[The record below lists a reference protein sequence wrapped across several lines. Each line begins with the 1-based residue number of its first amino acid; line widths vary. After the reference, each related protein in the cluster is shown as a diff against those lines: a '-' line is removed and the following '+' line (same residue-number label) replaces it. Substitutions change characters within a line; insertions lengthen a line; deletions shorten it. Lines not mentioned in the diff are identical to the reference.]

1 VSETAEHGVPASGHD
16 ERGRGVSVSRHE
28 RLLYLAAH
36 PLAYPL
42 VRLVAHLGPVV
53 RVPGVGVVVNDAAL
67 AHQVLR
73 DTTSFRKS
81 GPGSS
86 GALWTPVVGPS
97 VLLNMDGAEH
107 ATLRRKLSGLF
118 TPGYVGEICAR
129 VLAEPL
135 AALED
140 RLAAG
145 EIVDLVDVTRVC
157 AGAVICALV
166 GLPADEAE
174 CRRMFLRGE
183 EITAMVRLS
192 TKELSDRRVARAKR
206 VLGEITAPAR
216 VAYAAGERSTVLGR
230 MRGLGLSEAE
240 ALGAAAALFLTG
252 TETVASFVPRLVAL
266 LCDSGGQHRITRE
279 PGLLDDAID
288 EALRLTTPTPAM
300 LRSAIAPTRIGRVRV
315 RPAERVLIATH
326 NCARAYGGHFDLDRP
341 RSRELN
347 QLWFGAGPHYCLG
360 YPVAMAEIRAIAGT
374 VLRHAPLRVVR
385 RRYATG
391 VLIPTYRELA
401 VTRA

>member
-1 VSETAEHGVPASGHD
+1 
-16 ERGRGVSVSRHE
+16 VSRRE

-36 PLAYPL
+36 PFAYPF
-42 VRLVAHLGPVV
+42 VRLVARLGPAV
-53 RVPGVGVVVNDAAL
+53 RVPGLGVVVNDAGL
-67 AHQVLR
+67 AHEVLR
-73 DTTSFRKS
+73 DTTSFAKT

-97 VLLNMDGAEH
+97 ALLNMDGTDH
-107 ATLRRKLSGLF
+107 AALRRRLSGLF
-118 TPGYVGEICAR
+118 TAGYVGQLCAR

-135 AALED
+135 ATLRD

-145 EIVDLVDVTRVC
+145 RVVDLVDVTRVC

-166 GLPADEAE
+166 GLPADEGE
-174 CRRMFLRGE
+174 CRRMFTRGE
-183 EITAMVRLS
+183 EITSMVRLS
-192 TKELSDRRVARAKR
+192 TRELSPRRVARARR

-216 VAYAAGERSTVLGR
+216 AAYVAGDPSTVMGR
-230 MRGLGLSEAE
+230 MRDLGLSEPE

-266 LCDSGGQHRITRE
+266 LCDSGTQHRVRRD
-279 PGLLDDAID
+279 PALQDNAIE

-300 LRSAIAPTRIGRVRV
+300 LRSTTAPARIGRVRV
-315 RPAERVLIATH
+315 RAGERVVIATH
-326 NCARAYGGHFDLDRP
+326 NCARAYGDGFDPDRP

-347 QLWFGAGPHYCLG
+347 QLWFGAGSHYCLG
-360 YPVAMAEIRAIAGT
+360 YPVAMAEIRAITAT

-385 RRYATG
+385 RRYTTR

>member
-1 VSETAEHGVPASGHD
+1 MSH
-16 ERGRGVSVSRHE
+16 HE

-36 PLAYPL
+36 PVAYPFL
-42 VRLVAHLGPVV
+42 RLVARLGPAV
-53 RVPGVGVVVNDAAL
+53 RVPGLGVVVNDATL

-73 DTTSFRKS
+73 DTTSYRKD

-97 VLLNMDGAEH
+97 VLLNMEGADH
-107 ATLRRKLSGLF
+107 RALRRRLAGLF
-118 TPGYVGEICAR
+118 TAAYVDQTCSR

-135 AALED
+135 AALSD
-140 RLAAG
+140 DLSAG
-145 EIVDLVDVTRVC
+145 RVVDLVDVTRVC
-157 AGAVICALV
+157 AGAVICALL

-174 CRRMFLRGE
+174 CRRMFARGE

-192 TKELSDRRVARAKR
+192 TKELSGRQVATARR

-216 VAYAAGERSTVLGR
+216 GAYAAGEPSTVMGR
-230 MRGLGLSEAE
+230 MRELGLSESE

-266 LCDSGGQHRITRE
+266 LCDSGIQHRIGSE
-279 PGLLDDAID
+279 PHLLDRAID

-300 LRSAIAPTRIGRVRV
+300 LRGVARPARIGRVRV
-315 RPAERVLIATH
+315 RPGDRVLIATH
-326 NCARAYGGHFDLDRP
+326 NCARAHDGRFDPDRP
-341 RSRELN
+341 RPRELN
-347 QLWFGAGPHYCLG
+347 QLWFGAGSHFCLG
-360 YPVAMAEIRAIAGT
+360 HPVAVAEIRAIAGT
-374 VLRHAPLRVVR
+374 ALRCAPLRVVR

>member
-1 VSETAEHGVPASGHD
+1 
-16 ERGRGVSVSRHE
+16 
-28 RLLYLAAH
+28 
-36 PLAYPL
+36 
-42 VRLVAHLGPVV
+42 
-53 RVPGVGVVVNDAAL
+53 
-67 AHQVLR
+67 
-73 DTTSFRKS
+73 
-81 GPGSS
+81 
-86 GALWTPVVGPS
+86 VVGPS
-97 VLLNMDGAEH
+97 VLLNMDGADH
-107 ATLRRKLSGLF
+107 TALRRKLSGLF
-118 TPGYVGEICAR
+118 TAGYVGQLCAR

-135 AALED
+135 SALGN

-145 EIVDLVDVTRVC
+145 QVVDLADVTRVC

-166 GLPADEAE
+166 GLPAEEAE
-174 CRRMFLRGE
+174 CRRMFARGE
-183 EITAMVRLS
+183 QITSMVRLS
-192 TKELSDRRVARAKR
+192 TKELPARRIATAKR

-216 VAYAAGERSTVLGR
+216 IAYGSGDPSTVMGR
-230 MRGLGLSEAE
+230 MRQLGLSEDE

-266 LCDSGGQHRITRE
+266 LCDSGTQHRIIRE
-279 PGLLDDAID
+279 PDQLDSAID

-300 LRSAIAPTRIGRVRV
+300 LRSVTAPARIGRVPV
-315 RPAERVLIATH
+315 RPGERVVIATH
-326 NCARAYGGHFDLDRP
+326 NCARAYGGRFDPDRP
-341 RSRELN
+341 RPRELN

-385 RRYATG
+385 RRYAAG

>member
-1 VSETAEHGVPASGHD
+1 M
-16 ERGRGVSVSRHE
+16 SRHE

-36 PLAYPL
+36 PFAYPL
-42 VRLVAHLGPVV
+42 VRLVARLGPVV
-53 RVPGVGVVVNDAAL
+53 RVPGLGVVVNDAAL
-67 AHQVLR
+67 AHGVLR
-73 DTTSFRKS
+73 DTASFGKS

-97 VLLNMDGAEH
+97 VLLNMDGPEH
-107 ATLRRKLSGLF
+107 VALRRKLAGLF
-118 TPGYVGEICAR
+118 TAGYVERVCSR

-135 AALED
+135 AGLAR

-145 EIVDLVDVTRVC
+145 EAVDLVDATRVC
-157 AGAVICALV
+157 AGAVICTLV

-174 CRRMFLRGE
+174 CRRMFARGE

-192 TKELSDRRVARAKR
+192 TRELSARKVGTARR
-206 VLGEITAPAR
+206 VLGEITTPAR
-216 VAYAAGERSTVLGR
+216 TAYADGDPSTVMGR
-230 MRGLGLSEAE
+230 MRELGLSEAE
-240 ALGAAAALFLTG
+240 AMGAAAALFLTG
-252 TETVASFVPRLVAL
+252 TETVASFVPRLIAL
-266 LCDSGGQHRITRE
+266 LCDSRVQHRIAAE
-279 PGLLDDAID
+279 PGLLDNAID
-288 EALRLTTPTPAM
+288 EAMRLTTPTPVM
-300 LRSAIAPTRIGRVRV
+300 LRSAIEPARIGRVSV

-326 NCARAYGGHFDLDRP
+326 NCARAYGGRFDPDRP

-347 QLWFGAGPHYCLG
+347 QLWFGAGSHYCLG

-374 VLRHAPLRVVR
+374 VLRHGPLRVVR